1 MAYCRTPTLSKMIE
15 VAKGLEAP
23 ILLMWPRSLVPGA
36 DAGFSMLGLGDI
48 VIPGQFTD
56 LDAMTKSLISIFYY
70 HMGFRNFHSDLP
82 AF

>member
-1 MAYCRTPTLSKMIE
+1 MVD

-48 VIPGQFTD
+48 VIPGQFVD
-56 LDAMTKSLISIFYY
+56 QDALVYMKCTAHLHICHCAK
-70 HMGFRNFHSDLP
+70 FRDFHRDLP